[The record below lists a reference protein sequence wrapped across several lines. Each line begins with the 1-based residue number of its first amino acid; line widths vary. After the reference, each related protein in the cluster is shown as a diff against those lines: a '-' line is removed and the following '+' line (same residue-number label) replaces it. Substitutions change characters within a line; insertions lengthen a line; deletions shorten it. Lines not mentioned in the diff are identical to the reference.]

1 MIIQTNESFLMSV
14 KRAKDCL
21 CPVLLPKHD
30 NVCKLVMLLGLQA
43 LLIHH
48 CMTINE
54 HSTENVGFVM

>member
-1 MIIQTNESFLMSV
+1 MSV